1 MKLAYFASI
10 RERIGLAGEDVS
22 LPADIGTVAD
32 LIRWLEGRG
41 DNYAQ
46 ALKTPQLVRVALDHE
61 HARHDAPLARVR
73 EVAFFPPMTGG

>member
-10 RERIGLAGEDVS
+10 RERIGLAEEEVS

-32 LIRWLEGRG
+32 LIGWLGGRG
-41 DNYAQ
+41 DNYAE

-61 HARHDAPLARVR
+61 HAKHDAPLASVR
-73 EVAFFPPMTGG
+73 EVALFPPMTGG

>member
-10 RERIGLAGEDVS
+10 RERIGLAGEDVV
-22 LPADIGTVAD
+22 LPADIATVAE

-41 DNYAQ
+41 DNYAE

-61 HARHDAPLARVR
+61 HARHDAPLAAVR

>member
-10 RERIGLAGEDVS
+10 RERIGVAGEDVS
-22 LPADIGTVAD
+22 LPDGIDTVAK
-32 LIRWLEGRG
+32 LIGWLESRG
-41 DNYAQ
+41 DNYAE

-61 HARHDAPLARVR
+61 HARHDAPLAAVR